1 MLWHNA
7 DLFKRHGRG
16 APTDARTWDDVQT
29 AAKKVTIEGE
39 GLWGIR
45 DAGPRGG
52 PVCRWSSSAEAAAAG
67 R

>member
-7 DLFKRHGRG
+7 DLFKRHGMG
-16 APTDARTWDDVQT
+16 APTDAWTWDGAQT

-39 GLWGIR
+39 GLRGIM

-52 PVCRWSSSAEAAAAG
+52 SVCRWSSSAEAAAAG

>member
-7 DLFKRHGRG
+7 DLLKRYGMG
-16 APTDARTWDDVQT
+16 APTDAWTGDDVQT
-29 AAKKVTIEGE
+29 AAKMVAIEGE
-39 GLWGIR
+39 GLWGIM

-52 PVCRWSSSAEAAAAG
+52 SVCRWSSSAEAAAAG